1 MSKRRNAWIANY
13 ASMLALLCVF
23 IIGSLALMNVGV
35 HVYKNIVE
43 NNAENFRLRASL
55 SYMATKVRQYDAV
68 DTISVQEEE
77 GVPMLVFQEELE
89 GATYLTKIYCYDG
102 NMMELFQ
109 EEGLEHDLNDGF
121 EIMELD
127 DLHIE
132 QQGNQILLTAMDG
145 GKKESLTL
153 SLRSAN
159 SGTE

>member
-109 EEGLEHDLNDGF
+109 EEGLEHDLQ
-121 EIMELD
+121 
-127 DLHIE
+127 IE

>member
-1 MSKRRNAWIANY
+1 MGKRRNAWIANY
-13 ASMLALLCVF
+13 ASMLSLLCVF
-23 IIGSLALMNVGV
+23 IIGSLILMNVGV

-55 SYMATKVRQYDAV
+55 SYVATKVRQYDMA
-68 DTISVQEEE
+68 DTISVQEED

-89 GATYLTKIYCYDG
+89 GTKYLTRIYCYDG

-127 DLHIE
+127 DLQIE
-132 QQGNQILLTAMDG
+132 QQGNQIFLTAMDG
-145 GKKESLTL
+145 GEKESLTL
-153 SLRSAN
+153 SIRSG
-159 SGTE
+159 SDRME